1 MTKVLDDLCN
11 YRRYCWNQGLELWY
25 ELYNQRIEMVPANL
39 RKKLQLAIK
48 DKTIV
53 FSEGEQGLLNSYPTP
68 SNCVVRDLLVKNKE
82 DWQYL
87 LSSRVLQL
95 AVKDLSIAWS
105 TFFDSRKSS
114 KKENER
120 SENLPFVTRKIPNK
134 VLKQIELL
142 SKAEN
147 CF

>member
-11 YRRYCWNQGLELWY
+11 YRRYCWNQGLELWN
-25 ELYNQRIEMVPANL
+25 ELYDRRIEMVPANL
-39 RKKLQLAIK
+39 RKKSQLAIK
-48 DKTIV
+48 DKTII
-53 FSEGEQGLLNSYPTP
+53 FSEEEQGLLNSYPTP
-68 SNCVVRDLLVKNKE
+68 SNRVVRDLLVKDKE

-114 KKENER
+114 KKKK
-120 SENLPFVTRKIPNK
+120 TKGRKTY
-134 VLKQIELL
+134 L
-142 SKAEN
+142 S
-147 CF
+147 